1 MSSSGAALHLRGE
14 SFDIS
19 CSEETRHWYVLSNY
33 ISAARAEELKRAQK
47 GHCPGDLDLPIKTS
61 SDNAVYLRRHM
72 TLHRYC
78 LPSLHWESKDNI
90 SLAESKGKMKNCH
103 FQWVKSPQVPGWA
116 SWSIYNLSFLI
127 IVTLDDLVW
136 IITLATIN
144 QSCEIVWQKSEIRV
158 HAKLKRFLFFRILC
172 KQHEMVFWIC
182 EHLSAVAFP
191 KGQTARRV
199 LADFVAIAQTCK
211 NVTG

>member
-1 MSSSGAALHLRGE
+1 MGQFTAQLHCLLQVFAILHCFGTKNLLSSHLQCSQVSSSGAALHLRGE

-33 ISAARAEELKRAQK
+33 ISAACAEELKHAQK

-103 FQWVKSPQVPGWA
+103 FQWVKSPQSQFNYLQFA
-116 SWSIYNLSFLI
+116 IFLI
-127 IVTLDDLVW
+127 IVTFDDLVW

-144 QSCEIVWQKSEIRV
+144 QSCEIAWQKN
-158 HAKLKRFLFFRILC
+158 
-172 KQHEMVFWIC
+172 WN
-182 EHLSAVAFP
+182 
-191 KGQTARRV
+191 
-199 LADFVAIAQTCK
+199 TC
-211 NVTG
+211 TC